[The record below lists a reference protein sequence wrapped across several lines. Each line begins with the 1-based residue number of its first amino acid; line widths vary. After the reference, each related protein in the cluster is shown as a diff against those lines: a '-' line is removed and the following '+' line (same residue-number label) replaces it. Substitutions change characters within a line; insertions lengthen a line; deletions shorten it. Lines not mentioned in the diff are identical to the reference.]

1 MIAAAGL
8 QGFSQLVSGAAVYP
22 QSRILFGC
30 LCSGWYRSRFSRVV
44 GLWSHIFHYWGDGL
58 FVPAAT
64 WGFAFS
70 FVGFARNLL
79 RRLTRDWVV
88 SLGG

>member
-30 LCSGWYRSRFSRVV
+30 LCSGLGRSRFSRVV
-44 GLWSHIFHYWGDGL
+44 GRVSFVFHYWGDRS

-64 WGFAFS
+64 WRFAFS
-70 FVGFARNLL
+70 FVGFA
-79 RRLTRDWVV
+79 LTANGSIV
-88 SLGG
+88 GAGNGMG